1 MTATDPDTDPNPELR
16 QRFESMAVPHLDA
29 SYNLARWLTGN
40 SHDAQ
45 DVVQDAYLRAMR
57 YFEGFRG
64 DRFRPWL
71 LQIVRHTC
79 YSWMRENRPA
89 GLVSLDDADEPW
101 AEPMAPATDEPHSVA
116 LSNAE
121 RGQINQAISALPVA
135 YREVLV
141 LRELEDLPY
150 LDIARI
156 ADIPIGTVMSRL
168 ARARAMLK
176 QALLPQEPPQLRGV
190 PQPPQS

>member
-1 MTATDPDTDPNPELR
+1 MTATDPDPDSELR

-101 AEPMAPATDEPHSVA
+101 PEPMAPATDEPHSVA

-176 QALLPQEPPQLRGV
+176 QALLPQEPPPLRGV

>member
-1 MTATDPDTDPNPELR
+1 
-16 QRFESMAVPHLDA
+16 MAVPHLDA

-101 AEPMAPATDEPHSVA
+101 PEPMAPATDEPHSVA

-176 QALLPQEPPQLRGV
+176 QALLPQEPPPLRGV